1 MPALKF
7 DRTPGQRAAAEKS
20 PPRVASAPV
29 TFARVVHPER
39 ITIPEPYALGQRVVT
54 AGFRYGRV
62 FNACPCVCDLGDK
75 FVYVVELDVIY
86 KGSLFHIGHSSEVE
100 PTEDDDRA

>member
-7 DRTPGQRAAAEKS
+7 DRTPGQHAAAEKS
-20 PPRVASAPV
+20 PPHVASVPPV
-29 TFARVVHPER
+29 TFARVASPER
-39 ITIPEPYALGQRVVT
+39 ITIPEPYTLGQRVVV

-75 FVYVVELDVIY
+75 FVYVVELDVIFR
-86 KGSLFHIGHSSEVE
+86 GSLFHIGHSNEVE
-100 PTEDDDRA
+100 PVDECDE